1 MHWPFCVQ
9 ESDSTSDFLF
19 QIVYILKVLNP
30 PFITEELNVSHCVG
44 NELGVKEI
52 IRINLDFYIQV
63 QFYVYIWRQKT
74 VKESALEIQ
83 ITIQGISLTH
93 KCISIKSNADGS
105 QEGSPASQKTSRT
118 SLDTKRLCP
127 QSSRQRQEYSTLE
140 KAECMPMVG
149 IRGTWGSMS
158 AKITNQ
164 PDLVTDPISLSGI
177 CREIKP
183 WAFGVGALTP
193 GP

>member
-63 QFYVYIWRQKT
+63 QFYVYI
-74 VKESALEIQ
+74 
-83 ITIQGISLTH
+83 
-93 KCISIKSNADGS
+93 
-105 QEGSPASQKTSRT
+105 
-118 SLDTKRLCP
+118 
-127 QSSRQRQEYSTLE
+127 
-140 KAECMPMVG
+140 
-149 IRGTWGSMS
+149 
-158 AKITNQ
+158 
-164 PDLVTDPISLSGI
+164 
-177 CREIKP
+177 
-183 WAFGVGALTP
+183 
-193 GP
+193 